1 MGAEIS
7 NKPTNAAHDAQQ
19 SGHSSR
25 LARIW
30 GRMPEPAAIITAA
43 VIAGSLAGCAS
54 FLLKSG
60 IAQLGHLLTAH
71 LAGDIWLML
80 LFPLAGMVMSVAYQK
95 LAGEDLSRGTD
106 QLKERIGSNRFSIK
120 RSLMWNP
127 LVACLITVGF
137 GGSAG
142 SEGPSAVS
150 GAAIGSRTAKW
161 FGLSPRAMRIL
172 LGCGAGA
179 GIAGIFKSPV
189 GGMLFTIEVLRME
202 LSATAMTALVSS
214 CLAAFSSAYILS
226 GFTWDVGF
234 AGRGTFDPSH
244 IGWMALLGLVCGIY
258 SLYYNKTLTLTAKFL
273 SRISNRWKRAVIAGT
288 ALSLMVFLLPPMF
301 GEGYGVVDII
311 INHLDTPFFGLSP
324 FSHAALNPTVSLTL
338 IAAILLLKGM
348 AVGAVNYGGGV
359 AGQFAPT
366 LFAGCL
372 VGYLFATTANACGVS
387 LPTANFALM
396 GMAAVMAGTI
406 KAPMMAVFIA
416 AEISDSYS
424 FILGFILVSVIAY
437 TITARPLRII
447 KR

>member
-19 SGHSSR
+19 SGHSSG
-25 LARIW
+25 LARIC

-60 IAQLGHLLTAH
+60 ISRLGHLLTAH
-71 LAGDIWLML
+71 LAERHMADAA
-80 LFPLAGMVMSVAYQK
+80 FPACRNGHVRGLPK

-106 QLKERIGSNRFSIK
+106 QLKERIGSGRFSVK

-142 SEGPSAVS
+142 SEGPCAVS
-150 GAAIGSRTAKW
+150 GAAIGSRAAKW

-172 LGCGAGA
+172 LGCGREPE
-179 GIAGIFKSPV
+179 SP
-189 GGMLFTIEVLRME
+189 EYSSRP
-202 LSATAMTALVSS
+202 SAAYSSPSRYCAWSFPRQPVTALVSS

-234 AGRGTFDPSH
+234 AGRSTFDPSH
-244 IGWMALLGLVCGIY
+244 RGWMALLGLVCGIY

-273 SRISNRWKRAVIAGT
+273 SRISNRWKRAAIAGT

-324 FSHAALNPTVSLTL
+324 FSHVPPLNPTVSLTL
-338 IAAILLLKGM
+338 IAAILLFERNGRRSRKLRRRRGR
-348 AVGAVNYGGGV
+348 AIR
-359 AGQFAPT
+359 PT
-366 LFAGCL
+366 LFARMPRGL
-372 VGYLFATTANACGVS
+372 SVRHNSERIQGF

-396 GMAAVMAGTI
+396 GNW
-406 KAPMMAVFIA
+406 
-416 AEISDSYS
+416 
-424 FILGFILVSVIAY
+424 
-437 TITARPLRII
+437 RQ
-447 KR
+447 